1 MAQTSG
7 DRASRFGTRDRLGRA
22 LKHGTIRDATKF
34 TRAKAM
40 DVLSACSGSA
50 ASSRRLGD

>member
-7 DRASRFGTRDRLGRA
+7 DRASRFGTWDKLGRA

-40 DVLSACSGSA
+40 GVLSVCSGSA